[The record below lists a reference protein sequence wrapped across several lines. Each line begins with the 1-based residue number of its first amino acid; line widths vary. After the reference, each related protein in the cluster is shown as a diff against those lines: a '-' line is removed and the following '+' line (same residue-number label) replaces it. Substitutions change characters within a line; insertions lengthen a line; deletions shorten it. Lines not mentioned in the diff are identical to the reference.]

1 MAVHVGDAKVN
12 FGIAREGVAEEKR
25 GCALRNHISPVFRK
39 NGSVCLE

>member
-1 MAVHVGDAKVN
+1 MYVADAKVN

-25 GCALRNHISPVFRK
+25 GCALHNHILPGFRK